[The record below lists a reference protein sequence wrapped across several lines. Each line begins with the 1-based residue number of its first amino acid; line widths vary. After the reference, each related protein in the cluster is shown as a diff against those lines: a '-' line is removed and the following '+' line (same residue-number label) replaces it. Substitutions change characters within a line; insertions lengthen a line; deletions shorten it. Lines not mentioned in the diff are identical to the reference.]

1 MKDKKEDT
9 CTVSEVH
16 TQVVTAS
23 LTAIQTNKSQSE
35 QRFTQY
41 LHRTTG
47 ERGSSLDT
55 EGVWLRLGE
64 SRVSWVT
71 SFFLSASPVL
81 GGDNNSD
88 DVFFSLPDGL
98 LYG

>member
-1 MKDKKEDT
+1 MEKKY
-9 CTVSEVH
+9 SEMQITNHPGLKIRV
-16 TQVVTAS
+16 VVTD
-23 LTAIQTNKSQSE
+23 
-35 QRFTQY
+35 Y
-41 LHRTTG
+41 LHRTTTG

-71 SFFLSASPVL
+71 SFFFSPSPVL
-81 GGDNNSD
+81 GGDETSND
-88 DVFFSLPDGL
+88 AFFSSPDGL